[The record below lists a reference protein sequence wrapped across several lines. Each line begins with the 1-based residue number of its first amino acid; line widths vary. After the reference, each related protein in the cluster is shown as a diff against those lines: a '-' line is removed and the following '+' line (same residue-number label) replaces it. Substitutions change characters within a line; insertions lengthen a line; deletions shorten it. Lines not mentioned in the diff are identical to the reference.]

1 MQSKF
6 ISRCISIFCLSMAAA
21 ISQEEPHPEPNPDP
35 PVTPTIYTSEVT
47 TRVSIKDQAAM
58 LRRCDAILD
67 DKYGLSAAERRALL
81 YIEDVPQLQR
91 CIELIVID
99 ALSPAHLSLEMQNT
113 VVQRS

>member
-21 ISQEEPHPEPNPDP
+21 VSQEEPNPDP

-99 ALSPAHLSLEMQNT
+99 ALSSAHLSLEMQNT